1 MEYHF
6 KVGEESA
13 GKRIDLF
20 LAEELKKDGSSR
32 SFLKQLILNK
42 GVLLNNQPVK
52 PHHKLRIQDSVKVNI
67 PELPTAGITAEEI
80 SLKIIYEDS
89 DILVIDKPAGLVVHP
104 GAGNQSGTLVN
115 ALLAH
120 TANLSSINPRRPGIV
135 HRLDKETSGVMV
147 IARNN
152 TAHLNL
158 AEQFS
163 AHTIKRAYVALVS
176 GSMELDEGLI
186 DLPIGRH
193 KKDFRRQS
201 VSFVHSKNAL
211 TRYKV
216 LKRFAKATF
225 LELIP
230 ETGRTHQLRV
240 HLAHLGHPILGD
252 AKYGRKSDFIRLAL
266 HAREL
271 GFLHPQD
278 SEFVSFQ
285 SELPPA
291 FNNFI
296 KMEQSGSTRK
306 SLVAL

>member
-1 MEYHF
+1 MEHHF
-6 KVGEESA
+6 KVGEEGA

-20 LAEELKKDGSSR
+20 LAQELKKYGSSR
-32 SFLKQLILNK
+32 SFLQQLILNK

-52 PHHKLRIQDSVKVNI
+52 PHHKLRIQDSIQVNI
-67 PELPTAGITAEEI
+67 PKLPAAVITAEEI
-80 SLKIIYEDS
+80 GLKIIYEDN

-120 TANLSSINPRRPGIV
+120 SANLSSVNPHRPGIV

-152 TAHLNL
+152 AAHLNL

-163 AHTIKRAYVALVS
+163 AHTIKRTYIALVS
-176 GSMELDEGLI
+176 GSVELDEGVI

-201 VSFVHSKNAL
+201 VSFVRSRNAL

-216 LKRFAKATF
+216 LKRFTKATV
-225 LELIP
+225 LELVP

-240 HLAHLGHPILGD
+240 HLAHLGYPILGD

-266 HAREL
+266 HARDL
-271 GFLHPQD
+271 GFLHPRN
-278 SEFVSFQ
+278 SKFVSFQ
-285 SELPPA
+285 SELPQA
-291 FNNFI
+291 FSNFI
-296 KMEQSGSTRK
+296 RVQESISG
-306 SLVAL
+306 

>member
-6 KVGEESA
+6 KVGEEDA

-20 LAEELKKDGSSR
+20 LAQELKKDGSSR
-32 SFLKQLILNK
+32 SFLQQLILNK
-42 GVLLNNQPVK
+42 EILLNNQPVK
-52 PHHKLRIQDSVKVNI
+52 PHYKLRIQDSIKVNM
-67 PELPTAGITAEEI
+67 PKLSTAGITAEEI
-80 SLKIIYEDS
+80 SLKIIYEDN

-120 TANLSSINPRRPGIV
+120 TDSLSSVNPQRPGIV

-152 TAHLNL
+152 AVHLNL
-158 AEQFS
+158 IEQFS
-163 AHTIKRAYVALVS
+163 AHTIKRTYIALVS
-176 GSMELDEGLI
+176 GSMELDEGII

-201 VSFVHSKNAL
+201 VSFVHSKKAL

-216 LKRFAKATF
+216 LKRFSSATL

-271 GFLHPQD
+271 GFLHPQN
-278 SEFVSFQ
+278 SKFVSFQ

-291 FNNFI
+291 FNNF
-296 KMEQSGSTRK
+296 MQ
-306 SLVAL
+306 

>member
-1 MEYHF
+1 MEHHF
-6 KVGEESA
+6 KVGEEDA

-20 LAEELKKDGSSR
+20 LAQELKKDGSSR
-32 SFLKQLILNK
+32 SFLQQLILNK

-52 PHHKLRIQDSVKVNI
+52 PHHKLRIQDSVKVSI
-67 PELPTAGITAEEI
+67 PEFPAAGITVTAEEI
-80 SLKIIYEDS
+80 SLKIIYEDN
-89 DILVIDKPAGLVVHP
+89 DIMVIDKPAGLVVHP

-120 TANLSSINPRRPGIV
+120 TANLSSVNPQRPGIV

-147 IARNN
+147 IAKNN
-152 TAHLNL
+152 AAHLNL

-163 AHTIKRAYVALVS
+163 AHTIKRTYIALVS
-176 GSMELDEGLI
+176 ASMELDEGVI

-193 KKDFRRQS
+193 KKDFRRQA
-201 VSFVHSKNAL
+201 VSFLHSRNAL

-216 LKRFAKATF
+216 LKRFSTATF
-225 LELIP
+225 LELTP

-252 AKYGRKSDFIRLAL
+252 AKYGRKSDSIRLAL

-271 GFLHPQD
+271 GFLHPRN
-278 SEFVSFQ
+278 SKFVSFQ
-285 SELPPA
+285 SELPPD

-296 KMEQSGSTRK
+296 KM
-306 SLVAL
+306 V

>member
-1 MEYHF
+1 MEHHF
-6 KVGEESA
+6 KVGEEGA

-20 LAEELKKDGSSR
+20 LAQELKKDGSSR
-32 SFLKQLILNK
+32 SFLQQLILNK
-42 GVLLNNQPVK
+42 DVLLNNQPVK
-52 PHHKLRIQDSVKVNI
+52 PHYKLRIQDSIKVNI
-67 PELPTAGITAEEI
+67 PKLSTAGITAEEI
-80 SLKIIYEDS
+80 SLKIIYEDN
-89 DILVIDKPAGLVVHP
+89 DILVIDKPAGMVVHP

-120 TANLSSINPRRPGIV
+120 TDSLSSVHPQRPGIV

-152 TAHLNL
+152 AAHLNL
-158 AEQFS
+158 VGQFS
-163 AHTIKRAYVALVS
+163 AHTIKRTYIALVS
-176 GSMELDEGLI
+176 GSMELDEGVI

-216 LKRFAKATF
+216 LKRFSSATL
-225 LELIP
+225 LELTP

-271 GFLHPQD
+271 GFEHPRN
-278 SEFVSFQ
+278 SKFVSFQ

-291 FNNFI
+291 FNNF
-296 KMEQSGSTRK
+296 MQ
-306 SLVAL
+306 

>member
-1 MEYHF
+1 MEHHF
-6 KVGEESA
+6 KVGEEDA

-20 LAEELKKDGSSR
+20 LAQELKKDGSSR
-32 SFLKQLILNK
+32 SFLQQLILNRD
-42 GVLLNNQPVK
+42 VLLNNQPVK
-52 PHHKLRIQDSVKVNI
+52 PHHKLRIQDSIKVNI
-67 PELPTAGITAEEI
+67 PKLPTAVITAEEI
-80 SLKIIYEDS
+80 SLKIIYEDN

-120 TANLSSINPRRPGIV
+120 TANLSSVNPQRPGIV

-147 IARNN
+147 VARNN
-152 TAHLNL
+152 AAHLNL

-163 AHTIKRAYVALVS
+163 AHTIKRTYIALVS
-176 GSMELDEGLI
+176 GSMELDEGVI

-216 LKRFAKATF
+216 LKRFSSATF

-252 AKYGRKSDFIRLAL
+252 DKYGRKSDFIRLAL

-271 GFLHPQD
+271 GFLHPQN
-278 SEFVSFQ
+278 SKFVSFQ
-285 SELPPA
+285 SELPPV

-296 KMEQSGSTRK
+296 KMNQPAS
-306 SLVAL
+306 

>member
-1 MEYHF
+1 MEHHF
-6 KVGEESA
+6 KVGEEGA

-20 LAEELKKDGSSR
+20 LAQELKKDGSSR
-32 SFLKQLILNK
+32 SFLQQLILNK

-52 PHHKLRIQDSVKVNI
+52 PHHKLRIQDSIRVNI
-67 PELPTAGITAEEI
+67 PKLPAAVITAEEI
-80 SLKIIYEDS
+80 SLKIIYEDN

-120 TANLSSINPRRPGIV
+120 TANLSSVNPQRPGIV

-152 TAHLNL
+152 AAHLNL

-163 AHTIKRAYVALVS
+163 AHTIKRTYIALAS
-176 GSMELDEGLI
+176 GSMELDEGVI

-201 VSFVHSKNAL
+201 VSFVRSKNAL

-216 LKRFAKATF
+216 LKRFSSATV
-225 LELIP
+225 LELVP

-266 HAREL
+266 HARDL
-271 GFLHPQD
+271 GFLHPRN
-278 SEFVSFQ
+278 SKFVSFQ

-291 FNNFI
+291 FSDFI
-296 KMEQSGSTRK
+296 RVQESISD
-306 SLVAL
+306 

>member
-1 MEYHF
+1 MEHHF
-6 KVGEESA
+6 KVGEEGA

-20 LAEELKKDGSSR
+20 LAQELKKDGSSR
-32 SFLKQLILNK
+32 SFLQQLILNK

-52 PHHKLRIQDSVKVNI
+52 PHHKLRIHDSILVNI
-67 PELPTAGITAEEI
+67 PKLPAAVIIAEEI
-80 SLKIIYEDS
+80 SLKIIYEDN

-120 TANLSSINPRRPGIV
+120 TANLSSVNPQRPGIV
-135 HRLDKETSGVMV
+135 HRLDKEASGVMV

-152 TAHLNL
+152 AAHLNL

-163 AHTIKRAYVALVS
+163 AHTIKKTYVALVS
-176 GSMELDEGLI
+176 GSMELDEGVI

-201 VSFVHSKNAL
+201 VSFVRSRNAL

-216 LKRFAKATF
+216 LKRFSSATV
-225 LELIP
+225 LELVP

-240 HLAHLGHPILGD
+240 HLAHLGYPILGD
-252 AKYGRKSDFIRLAL
+252 GKYGRKSDFIRLAL
-266 HAREL
+266 HARGL
-271 GFLHPQD
+271 GFLHPGN
-278 SEFVSFQ
+278 SKFVSFQ

-291 FNNFI
+291 FSNFI
-296 KMEQSGSTRK
+296 KAGVR
-306 SLVAL
+306 AA